1 MNKISGPL
9 LDRIDIQCEVVP
21 LSFSDLSSASPGKN
35 IAEIRRN
42 VMAAREMQTKRFK
55 HVPHIHCNA
64 QMNSKLLHDYVL
76 PDESGMC
83 ILRTAMERFSMSA
96 RAYEKILKVARTI
109 ADLEGC
115 ERVTGFHISEAVGYR
130 SLDRA
135 NWGE

>member
-21 LSFSDLSSASPGKN
+21 LSFNDLSTASPGRSS
-35 IAEIRRN
+35 AEIRHN
-42 VMAAREMQTKRFK
+42 VIAAREIQTKRFK
-55 HVPHIHCNA
+55 DLPQIHCNA
-64 QMNSKLLHDYVL
+64 QMSSKILHTYVH
-76 PDESGMC
+76 PDESGMRL
-83 ILRTAMERFSMSA
+83 LRTAMERFNMSA

-115 ERVTGFHISEAVGYR
+115 EQVTGAHISEAVGYR
-130 SLDRA
+130 SLDRS